1 MADTSLNDDRLGLL
15 IWQTSNIWQSKLR
28 KIIKDYNISLNEYL
42 IIETIYK
49 LKNSMEFI
57 SQINIAKNSHLDVA
71 VVSTNLSILEK
82 KKLIKRTNIDN
93 RSKNI
98 QITNDGLSI
107 IKSLINNINKEE
119 INFFNILGNETFNLI
134 ILLKLLLGKKIRIK
148 ANKNNE

>member
-1 MADTSLNDDRLGLL
+1 MP
-15 IWQTSNIWQSKLR
+15 
-28 KIIKDYNISLNEYL
+28 IIFIKSPIISGIYNISLNEYL

-49 LKNSMEFI
+49 LKYSMKFI

-71 VVSTNLSILEK
+71 VVSTNLSILER

-119 INFFNILGNETFNLI
+119 INFFNILGNETFNFI

>member
-49 LKNSMEFI
+49 LKYSMKFI

>member
-1 MADTSLNDDRLGLL
+1 MT
-15 IWQTSNIWQSKLR
+15 
-28 KIIKDYNISLNEYL
+28 
-42 IIETIYK
+42 
-49 LKNSMEFI
+49 NSSPTDF
-57 SQINIAKNSHLDVA
+57 SRCKWINRSEIFL
-71 VVSTNLSILEK
+71 TTLSSRK

-119 INFFNILGNETFNLI
+119 INFFNILGNETFNFI